1 MIKVFT
7 FLSLLCFTRVH
18 SADNGVASKNDA
30 YECPPYNGY
39 GLVDGVGMQDNNE
52 LDLPYEFPKAFRN
65 IPEKKDSRLPR
76 FFWARRKMFA
86 KFREMILKN
95 LAIAQNRKRD
105 EKQKRYNPMFYPSYQ
120 AEDVDKLLRNIMG
133 KSRSSKEQEGL
144 LKLKE
149 LSKKLQGPEN
159 YLNMVSDEYSLGLQL
174 TNQIGF
180 KVLPNREVC
189 IAGLKLAGQLMPT
202 KPQHK
207 LAFLMKMGR
216 WLSTEMKDCFPN
228 QNGWQMMTRK
238 ECTAKLIATVTSYN
252 FRKIWEI
259 VRQQNLFTEAEEQA
273 MYRSTSNDY

>member
-1 MIKVFT
+1 
-7 FLSLLCFTRVH
+7 
-18 SADNGVASKNDA
+18 
-30 YECPPYNGY
+30 
-39 GLVDGVGMQDNNE
+39 
-52 LDLPYEFPKAFRN
+52 
-65 IPEKKDSRLPR
+65 
-76 FFWARRKMFA
+76 
-86 KFREMILKN
+86 
-95 LAIAQNRKRD
+95 
-105 EKQKRYNPMFYPSYQ
+105 
-120 AEDVDKLLRNIMG
+120 
-133 KSRSSKEQEGL
+133 
-144 LKLKE
+144 
-149 LSKKLQGPEN
+149 
-159 YLNMVSDEYSLGLQL
+159 MVSDEYSLGLQL

-228 QNGWQMMTRK
+228 QNGWQMMTRYSHQIIWYACNKIFRIFYVVICCVSFMYFRK

>member
-1 MIKVFT
+1 
-7 FLSLLCFTRVH
+7 
-18 SADNGVASKNDA
+18 
-30 YECPPYNGY
+30 
-39 GLVDGVGMQDNNE
+39 
-52 LDLPYEFPKAFRN
+52 
-65 IPEKKDSRLPR
+65 
-76 FFWARRKMFA
+76 
-86 KFREMILKN
+86 
-95 LAIAQNRKRD
+95 
-105 EKQKRYNPMFYPSYQ
+105 
-120 AEDVDKLLRNIMG
+120 MG

-144 LKLKE
+144 SKLKE

-228 QNGWQMMTRK
+228 QNGWQMMTRYSHP
-238 ECTAKLIATVTSYN
+238 I
-252 FRKIWEI
+252 I
-259 VRQQNLFTEAEEQA
+259 
-273 MYRSTSNDY
+273 

>member
-1 MIKVFT
+1 
-7 FLSLLCFTRVH
+7 
-18 SADNGVASKNDA
+18 
-30 YECPPYNGY
+30 
-39 GLVDGVGMQDNNE
+39 
-52 LDLPYEFPKAFRN
+52 
-65 IPEKKDSRLPR
+65 
-76 FFWARRKMFA
+76 
-86 KFREMILKN
+86 
-95 LAIAQNRKRD
+95 
-105 EKQKRYNPMFYPSYQ
+105 
-120 AEDVDKLLRNIMG
+120 MG
-133 KSRSSKEQEGL
+133 KGRSSKEQEGL

-228 QNGWQMMTRK
+228 QNGWQMMTRYLHQTITSCLY
-238 ECTAKLIATVTSYN
+238 ESISYILCTNMLCFFSVFQERVHSQVN
-252 FRKIWEI
+252 R
-259 VRQQNLFTEAEEQA
+259 
-273 MYRSTSNDY
+273 YRHQLQL